1 MYQTLAKI
9 NRRGL
14 KLLNIMFFAEI
25 PMGLMSWRYLLPSQD
40 NRLKLHRHFWW
51 HSAWRLAGP
60 LGILLQAWLYSRWL
74 LGSGWYRCF
83 QVTKRLAPEITQ
95 REGITFKS
103 QLIITLKLC
112 LGYCIHP
119 RDVYRFELYKHPEQ
133 ALDYIY
139 DRETQSFHTW
149 QSLALGTSPQKS
161 LEVIQ
166 DKIALE
172 NQLRELNIPVVNT
185 VQFVTAKKKT
195 PLLSLM
201 HRIHQDKLFCKTRSG
216 NQGLGAFA
224 AWKTEAGLVGRTFQ
238 GHDLENTA
246 AVEKAWQ
253 ALLQRDEALVQPL
266 LTNHPILAPMAFG
279 DEVITVRYISQVQTG
294 IIHVLSA
301 TIEVPAERN
310 VTTQLIQYI
319 ILPIDPDTGIIQNLP
334 EHRVQS
340 EQIVRLYNHVKA
352 SGPQHSPLPYWQNLV
367 KHTHAGHQQ
376 FLDIAT
382 LAWDWVIT
390 PIGPVLLEG
399 NSGWGTATPQ
409 LLRGGF
415 LANLTNPE

>member
-1 MYQTLAKI
+1 
-9 NRRGL
+9 
-14 KLLNIMFFAEI
+14 
-25 PMGLMSWRYLLPSQD
+25 
-40 NRLKLHRHFWW
+40 
-51 HSAWRLAGP
+51 
-60 LGILLQAWLYSRWL
+60 
-74 LGSGWYRCF
+74 
-83 QVTKRLAPEITQ
+83 
-95 REGITFKS
+95 
-103 QLIITLKLC
+103 
-112 LGYCIHP
+112 
-119 RDVYRFELYKHPEQ
+119 
-133 ALDYIY
+133 
-139 DRETQSFHTW
+139 
-149 QSLALGTSPQKS
+149 
-161 LEVIQ
+161 
-166 DKIALE
+166 
-172 NQLRELNIPVVNT
+172 
-185 VQFVTAKKKT
+185 
-195 PLLSLM
+195 
-201 HRIHQDKLFCKTRSG
+201 
-216 NQGLGAFA
+216 
-224 AWKTEAGLVGRTFQ
+224 
-238 GHDLENTA
+238 
-246 AVEKAWQ
+246 
-253 ALLQRDEALVQPL
+253 
-266 LTNHPILAPMAFG
+266 MAFG